1 MDAILIELTAPREE
15 GLEAVYERKN
25 AKCADL
31 VAEVGAR
38 GFVARSTSTP
48 AQGPGSTVEPH

>member
-1 MDAILIELTAPREE
+1 MDAILIELTAPWEE
-15 GLEAVYERKN
+15 GLEGPYERKN

-31 VAEVGAR
+31 VAQVG
-38 GFVARSTSTP
+38 ARSTSTP